1 MRARGLPTPLVAE
14 GIAWMNTRLMV
25 PPLDSHEVAQ
35 IIQNVLRQPDRPR
48 VANQIR
54 YARMAVV

>member
-1 MRARGLPTPLVAE
+1 
-14 GIAWMNTRLMV
+14 MNTRLMV